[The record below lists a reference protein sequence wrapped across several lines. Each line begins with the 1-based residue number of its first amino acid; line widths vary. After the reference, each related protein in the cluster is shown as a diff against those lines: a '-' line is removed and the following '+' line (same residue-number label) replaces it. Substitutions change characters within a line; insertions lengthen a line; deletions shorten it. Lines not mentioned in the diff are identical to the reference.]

1 MRLPVSR
8 ALLASVLLTV
18 SFALLTTAARA
29 ADGSLQIVP
38 IGLGNVH
45 VNKVPEQQQN
55 SDAQDCNHGDGTDQD
70 FASNRGDVSGECT
83 LTYPVGTAVTL
94 TAAGS
99 ADADGPTSDLDDP
112 TTTFRRWSDDRC
124 GYATSCTV
132 TVADAPATVSALF
145 DPQRVTIELNG
156 ADGTVTSSAGQLR
169 QGQDPGCSPVN
180 GSRCTIDF
188 DHPELQGP
196 VQLHVDP
203 SWSPLW
209 YIDSTRLLCDN
220 DTTQDESTCSVTPG
234 WPRWASVGF
243 GDNDPNQPGVPPD
256 ISVQFSVRKG
266 GGGSGTVRGN
276 SLDCGGQCAVDK
288 TFGDEETLAAV
299 PDSGSR
305 FDHWRG
311 ACGAGP
317 TCRLAVGPVTAVTA
331 VFEPA
336 ASQNGPANGPTPSP
350 TPSLRKAR
358 LVKLNVRGHGRK
370 RAILMRVELG
380 GPATVRA
387 RLLHGRRQVT
397 AHRWQLKAGSYL
409 LRMKVPAR
417 VRPGKYRVGLT
428 VRSGGQTQQIT
439 RPVRLRR

>member
-8 ALLASVLLTV
+8 ALLASGLVTV

-29 ADGSLQIVP
+29 ADSALQVVP
-38 IGLGNVH
+38 IGLGTVH
-45 VNKVPEQQQN
+45 VDKLPAQEQDSN
-55 SDAQDCNHGDGTDQD
+55 GSDCNHGDGTDQD

-94 TAAGS
+94 TASGG
-99 ADADGPTSDLDDP
+99 DDFDGPLTS
-112 TTTFRRWSDDRC
+112 FRRWSDDRC

-132 TVADAPATVSALF
+132 TVADTPATVSALF
-145 DPQRVTIELNG
+145 DPQRVTIDLNG
-156 ADGTVTSSAGQLR
+156 ADGTVTSSAGQLM
-169 QGQDPGCSPVN
+169 QGQQSGCSPVN

-188 DHPELQGP
+188 EHPELQGP

-209 YIDSTRLLCDN
+209 YVDSTRLLCDN
-220 DTTQDESTCSVTPG
+220 DTTMDESTCAVTPG

-243 GDNDPNQPGVPPD
+243 GDNDPDQPGVPPD

-276 SLDCGGQCAVDK
+276 SLDCGGQCAVNK

-311 ACGAGP
+311 ACGTGP
-317 TCRLAVGPVTAVTA
+317 TCMLAVGPVTAVTA
-331 VFEPA
+331 VFEPST
-336 ASQNGPANGPTPSP
+336 SQNGPANGPTPSP
-350 TPSLRKAR
+350 TPTSRKAR

-370 RAILMRVELG
+370 RAILMRIELG
-380 GPATVRA
+380 APGNVKA
-387 RLLHGRRQVT
+387 RLLRGRRQVT
-397 AHRWQLKAGSYL
+397 ARKWQLKAGSCL